1 MLCSGIT
8 EATSEPLDS
17 TDETIP
23 SEGSGSKAL
32 VKLSISTMECDIE
45 RARKP
50 RR

>member
-8 EATSEPLDS
+8 EVISEPLDF

-23 SEGSGSKAL
+23 SEESCSKAL
-32 VKLSISTMECDIE
+32 VKLSISTMECNIE
-45 RARKP
+45 RAREP